1 MKVLWTLVK
10 VALVLVLVIPVA
22 IIVLATV
29 LGVFGALLGL
39 AILTLRLAIVG
50 LIAWGA
56 FRLVS
61 YLVRG
66 SRRPTASEPAAFK
79 AVATLPP
86 RDPHYEA
93 AMRELDREL
102 GGSAT

>member
-1 MKVLWTLVK
+1 MRLLWTLLK
-10 VALVLVLVIPVA
+10 VVIGLAIVLPVS

-39 AILTLRLAIVG
+39 AILALRLAVVG

-56 FRLVS
+56 FRLVAG
-61 YLVRG
+61 LMRG
-66 SRRPTASEPAAFK
+66 SKRSQRDDVKPLPA
-79 AVATLPP
+79 P
-86 RDPHYEA
+86 DPHYEA

-102 GGSAT
+102 GHVSR